1 MKKFLLLTFF
11 IAGISSLSYSQ
22 SAGKGSSEK
31 SGGFFYRLFHKGGQ
45 KPHAQM
51 QHFDKAKKDPKRKHN
66 GTSYRRNRKDNYNVD
81 GDGFGTANQGKRRRG
96 KKAGTK

>member
-11 IAGISSLSYSQ
+11 VAGFSSLSYSQ

-31 SGGFFYRLFHKGGQ
+31 SGGFFHRLFHKEQ

-51 QHFDKAKKDPKRKHN
+51 QHFDKAAKDPKRKHN
-66 GTSYRRNRKDNYNVD
+66 GTAYRRNRKDSYTVD
-81 GDGFGTANQGKRRRG
+81 GDGFGSATQGKRRRG